1 MTDLL
6 PSPVSRIETERLWL
20 PRLCEEHAGDFEALF
35 RDDWAAVKQ
44 TGQLPFPATR
54 AAMLVWIRRHTG
66 PGGHAFLLKRKLDNA
81 TIGAIGF
88 GGTGPISELGYALG
102 RAYWGQGYASEAAIA
117 MIDVARSLGL
127 GGLQAYS
134 FVENPASARVL
145 EKAGFS
151 KVGTIVRE
159 YPKRGGMRR
168 VLHFRT
174 ML

>member
-1 MTDLL
+1 MNDLGASERDVETARLFL
-6 PSPVSRIETERLWL
+6 PALKESD
-20 PRLCEEHAGDFEALF
+20 AGDFAALF
-35 RDDWAAVKQ
+35 EDDWEAVKQ
-44 TGQLPFPATR
+44 TGQLPFPATA
-54 AAMLVWIRRHTG
+54 AAMQVWIRRHTG
-66 PGGHAFLLKRKLDNA
+66 PGGHAFLLRRKEDGEA
-81 TIGAIGF
+81 IGAIGF
-88 GGTGPISELGYALG
+88 GGRGPISELGYALG
-102 RAYWGQGYASEAAIA
+102 REFWGQGYATEATIA
-117 MIDVARSLGL
+117 MIDAARARGL

-168 VLHFRT
+168 VTHFRT